1 MMTPEAL
8 KRCWKEL
15 IEDYPLSF
23 LLWVLHDGVRRST
36 LSNVLSSCLQ
46 KEHTSFETL
55 LAMALGRKEDREE
68 RLNDLIKSQPPLE
81 FKEFEELLA
90 VLMNLSGVQD
100 WHDVLNSRGK
110 KLVDMLWIYAELDLH
125 QRDQILVHLTDGLYR
140 GELNLALLLFY
151 ICDRN
156 VSSDRLWGPDENGD
170 TYLDCLNDPDAE
182 WSMDVIDFVSNALHE
197 AVRKKSELE
206 TIEQEEAD
214 AKATA
219 ATGGGG
225 GEGQPGQGPCASSP
239 ASLSL
244 DNFEKLMADLISQ
257 LDKYFFQGV
266 KDWQDLIKQQPLPE
280 EETKVLLSLWKD
292 YCKLQDH
299 ELTDML
305 SHLFNDL
312 VKGSL
317 NLPLLAFMLGDPRVT
332 YMMLRRAKVSN
343 TTCLEALDD
352 GIIMLSE
359 EVVSRIKKAYLL
371 SMDTKLSVEMAKGIH
386 LGY

>member
-1 MMTPEAL
+1 
-8 KRCWKEL
+8 
-15 IEDYPLSF
+15 
-23 LLWVLHDGVRRST
+23 
-36 LSNVLSSCLQ
+36 
-46 KEHTSFETL
+46 
-55 LAMALGRKEDREE
+55 
-68 RLNDLIKSQPPLE
+68 
-81 FKEFEELLA
+81 
-90 VLMNLSGVQD
+90 
-100 WHDVLNSRGK
+100 
-110 KLVDMLWIYAELDLH
+110 MLWIYAELDLH

-206 TIEQEEAD
+206 TIEQEEAA

-239 ASLSL
+239 ASFSL
-244 DNFEKLMADLISQ
+244 DIFEKLMADLISQ